1 MPWRY
6 QCRVSIWTVLLC
18 FYLQL
23 PNGMFWRWHCV
34 NYHNTGCHYH
44 FCYYYYDDA
53 ADDEF

>member
-1 MPWRY
+1 
-6 QCRVSIWTVLLC
+6 
-18 FYLQL
+18 
-23 PNGMFWRWHCV
+23 MFWRWHCV